1 MWLTATV
8 TPLFLMLF
16 CLSRH
21 FLLSIGLLALVGGG
35 QIAFRTISRVIIQI
49 EVPRDLLGRVMSVFV
64 MDQGMR
70 SVGSLVIGIFASI
83 FGAALGLALTSIVS
97 LTLTSTLFYHFLGA
111 EGKNR

>member
-1 MWLTATV
+1 
-8 TPLFLMLF
+8 
-16 CLSRH
+16 
-21 FLLSIGLLALVGGG
+21 
-35 QIAFRTISRVIIQI
+35 
-49 EVPRDLLGRVMSVFV
+49 

-70 SVGSLVIGIFASI
+70 SVGSLVLGIFASI